1 LILYEQFIT
10 HTLERDRFEAA
21 VDQGEP
27 GESFCSSHYWLEPRY
42 AQRWIWRVQEFTGS
56 ERQSYLLSLRAIARA
71 KRKGRLICGQLA
83 AGGFLEPSPR
93 SPGEWLLTDKGLSLR
108 AKKLL
113 RRIDRDRAEAILAKA
128 VEAAR
133 AFNADP
139 APNWRITQM
148 YLFGSLATTA
158 PTVGDVDVMV
168 MVEPRYPWDEAFHE
182 RERKRLAILRP
193 SHRSI
198 IHSTR
203 HEAFRRI
210 SKRSPYLSIADGNQL
225 IKQRREGEPFRLV
238 YELESAPA

>member
-93 SPGEWLLTDKGLSLR
+93 SPGEWL
-108 AKKLL
+108 
-113 RRIDRDRAEAILAKA
+113 
-128 VEAAR
+128 
-133 AFNADP
+133 
-139 APNWRITQM
+139 
-148 YLFGSLATTA
+148 
-158 PTVGDVDVMV
+158 V